1 MTDQPPEQPP
11 YPEQFQPY
19 PQDAANREY
28 DAVAPPTEQPP
39 SIRTAVMLMRAGA
52 GLSAIYL
59 VATLIFVGALKD
71 DIRSQLQTS
80 DTTYTQSELDTAFT
94 AYFISVVVFGLIGIG
109 LWLWMARANGKGK
122 RWARTTATVLG
133 AFNILLSLLTLVAGN
148 GTPLSVLFTVLNL
161 AIAIG
166 ALWYLYRPDAS
177 RYYAVRSR
185 A

>member
-1 MTDQPPEQPP
+1 MTDQPPDQPP
-11 YPEQFQPY
+11 SPDPFEPY
-19 PQDAANREY
+19 PQDAASREH
-28 DAVAPPTEQPP
+28 DALAPPTEQPP
-39 SIRTAVMLMRAGA
+39 SMRTAVMLMRAGA

-59 VATLIFVGALKD
+59 VATLIFIGSLKD
-71 DIRSQLQTS
+71 DIRSQLQES
-80 DTTYTQSELDTAFT
+80 DANYTQSQLNPAFT
-94 AYFISVVVFGLIGIG
+94 AYFISVVVFGLIGIA
-109 LWLWMARANGKGK
+109 LWLWMASANGKGK

-133 AFNILLSLLTLVAGN
+133 AFNILLSVLTLVAGN

-161 AIAIG
+161 VIAIG